1 MSWPDQLLG
10 ADVEQPAPADIDT
23 TCRSPRSDVR
33 HRPVTAAR
41 TTRDQ
46 PGIDG
51 LVVGH
56 RADGIT
62 DIHHPE
68 QAAGFVHRSHL
79 QPKGL

>member
-1 MSWPDQLLG
+1 M
-10 ADVEQPAPADIDT
+10 
-23 TCRSPRSDVR
+23 
-33 HRPVTAAR
+33 TAAR
-41 TTRDQ
+41 TT
-46 PGIDG
+46 GTSLGTDG
-51 LVVGH
+51 LAVGH

>member
-10 ADVEQPAPADIDT
+10 ANVEQPASADIDNEL
-23 TCRSPRSDVR
+23 PFAAIG
-33 HRPVTAAR
+33 RPAPPGDGRAHD
-41 TTRDQ
+41 RDQ
-46 PGIDG
+46 PGTDG
-51 LVVGH
+51 LAVGH